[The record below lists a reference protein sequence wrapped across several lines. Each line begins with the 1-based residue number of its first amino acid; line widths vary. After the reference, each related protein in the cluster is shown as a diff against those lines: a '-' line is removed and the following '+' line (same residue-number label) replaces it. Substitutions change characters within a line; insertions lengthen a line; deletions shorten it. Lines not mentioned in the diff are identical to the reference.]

1 MRNVIST
8 NSRADVSEEY
18 ADQVEQLL
26 TSLTPERETT
36 QVNEWGQT
44 DFFIR
49 LYSYE
54 APGSGE
60 TMRAVDY
67 SDPASRELEETA
79 DSAEAHARYEQVVH
93 DSAKILGLDRNGNIK
108 RFTETDVEGVPGPL
122 PELPDVTADDVETL
136 IDQEGTPVLYLTL
149 EDDEPVVRT
158 GQADQVPAGQV
169 LLTRAQVLHDLS
181 LNDDR
186 GRVTVDIAGQVPAYG
201 VMLAFF
207 ADKASTEVQG
217 AADQL
222 FAVTT
227 S

>member
-18 ADQVEQLL
+18 AEQVGKLLASL
-26 TSLTPERETT
+26 TSERETT

-44 DFFIR
+44 DFFVR

-60 TMRAVDY
+60 TMWAVDY
-67 SDPASRELEETA
+67 SHPASREVEETT
-79 DSAEAHARYEQVVH
+79 DHAEADARYEQVVH
-93 DSAKILGLDRNGNIK
+93 DSAKILGLDRTGNIK

-136 IDQEGTPVLYLTL
+136 IDQDGTPVLYLTL

-158 GQADQVPAGQV
+158 GQADQVPAAQV

-181 LNDDR
+181 LDDAR
-186 GRVTVDIAGQVPAYG
+186 DRITMDIASQTPAYG
-201 VMLAFF
+201 VTLAFL
-207 ADKASTEVQG
+207 ADKASKEIQG

-222 FAVTT
+222 FPVTA

>member
-8 NSRADVSEEY
+8 NSKADVSEEY
-18 ADQVEQLL
+18 ADRVEQLL
-26 TSLTPERETT
+26 ASLTPERETT

-44 DFFIR
+44 DFYIR

-60 TMRAVDY
+60 TMWAVDC
-67 SDPASRELEETA
+67 SDPTSRELEETT
-79 DSAEAHARYEQVVH
+79 DHAEADARYEEVVH
-93 DSAKILGLDRNGNIK
+93 DSAKILGLDRDGNIK

-122 PELPDVTADDVETL
+122 PELPDVAADDVETL
-136 IDQEGTPVLYLTL
+136 IDQDGTPALYLTL
-149 EDDEPVVRT
+149 EAGEPVVRT
-158 GQADQVPAGQV
+158 GQADQVPTMQV

-181 LNDDR
+181 LDDAR
-186 GRVTVDIAGQVPAYG
+186 DRITVDIARQTPAYG
-201 VMLAFF
+201 VTLVFL
-207 ADKASTEVQG
+207 ADKASKEIQG

-222 FAVTT
+222 FPVTA